1 MSKLFE
7 NAISSIRMGI
17 EDFGQQDADR
27 DVSAVRNFYAG
38 VLLLVKE
45 ALIRAA
51 PEADPLLVIGSK
63 MKPVPDGA
71 GGIAMKQVGH
81 GTVDFQQISERAK
94 DFGISLDSSAL
105 KTLNGIRNDMEHHY
119 TAQTSN
125 AIRAAIAKGFPVVA
139 SLLRQMNETP
149 VDLLG
154 DVWGKMLQTK
164 ELYDQQLSEAR
175 ATLKGVRW
183 FSASINETSF
193 KCTECQSEL
202 VEQVD
207 SDNYEQ
213 EIIKLRCKTCGEE
226 NEIEEAVEQ
235 AVDRLY
241 GADSYIRA
249 KETGEAGP
257 IYTCPSCQYETLIES
272 EGACASCGDKVNYT
286 DECIRCGEGIPFQ
299 DFLDGIDGGLC
310 SYCSYIKDKMMN
322 ED

>member
-51 PEADPLLVIGSK
+51 PQADPMLVIGSK

-105 KTLNGIRNDMEHHY
+105 KALNGIRNDMEHHY

-139 SLLRQMNETP
+139 SLLKQMSETP

-154 DVWGKMLQTK
+154 DVWAKMLETK
-164 ELYDQQLSEAR
+164 ELYDQQLADAR
-175 ATLKGVRW
+175 ATLMTVKW
-183 FSASINETSF
+183 FSASISEKSF
-193 KCTECQSEL
+193 KCNDCQSEL
-202 VEQVD
+202 IEQVD
-207 SDNYEQ
+207 PDNDDQKET
-213 EIIKLRCKTCGEE
+213 ELRCKTCGAF
-226 NEIEEAVEQ
+226 NDIDEAVEQ
-235 AVDRLY
+235 AVERMY
-241 GADSYIRA
+241 GTDSYIRA
-249 KETGEAGP
+249 KDVGDTGP
-257 IYTCPSCQYETLIES
+257 IYTCPSCQCEALIEG
-272 EGACASCGDKVNYT
+272 EGACAACGEELDYR
-286 DECIRCGEGIPFQ
+286 DECARCGEGISMQ
-299 DFLDGIDGGLC
+299 DYLDGTDEGLC
-310 SYCSYIKDKMMN
+310 SYCSYVKEKMMD
-322 ED
+322 E